1 MLRSRRS
8 QYIFY
13 FSCFMVVFYVGGGIM
28 LSATNIYKFQNQ
40 VMIGIA
46 LIVYGIFRA
55 ARIWNMKREE
65 EID

>member
-1 MLRSRRS
+1 
-8 QYIFY
+8 
-13 FSCFMVVFYVGGGIM
+13 MVVFYVGGGIM